1 MTTGLAPFFLL
12 MLEREMRSKLP
23 ELGHEAP
30 ITNEEIRDWARKLT
44 QLNYVDTE
52 KHAVESP
59 VEVGDQVLLRNTK
72 TNSLQTTT
80 PVRVKS

>member
-1 MTTGLAPFFLL
+1 MTTGLAPFFL

-44 QLNYVDTE
+44 QLNYVDTD
-52 KHAVESP
+52 KHAVIESP

>member
-1 MTTGLAPFFLL
+1 MTTGLAPFFL

-44 QLNYVDTE
+44 QKNYVDTE

-59 VEVGDQVLLRNTK
+59 AEVGDQVLLRNTK

>member
-1 MTTGLAPFFLL
+1 MTTGLAPFFL

-44 QLNYVDTE
+44 QKITWTQRNM
-52 KHAVESP
+52 
-59 VEVGDQVLLRNTK
+59 QLRVQWK
-72 TNSLQTTT
+72 LEI
-80 PVRVKS
+80 KYY